1 MSRDLTSQVL
11 AGLGF
16 AALAVV
22 LAHRA
27 GLGLSAAI
35 GRATARAIVQLA
47 AVGAFLAAV
56 FAVEALAILFVAVM
70 LGAAAFTA
78 GGRLAPLPRRRTT
91 ALAVIALPA
100 LGATAVL
107 LLVGAFDATPRAAIP
122 TAGILLGGAMTATS
136 ICGRSLLTA
145 LEARRDEIEARLC
158 LGDGAREALDPVLR
172 AGVIDGVIPV
182 LDQTRSVGLVTLP
195 GTFVGLVLGGASP
208 TRAASTQLVVLLALL
223 AVELG
228 AALLTA
234 RAVARAVTAP
244 GERIR
249 PLAELEPA

>member
-1 MSRDLTSQVL
+1 MSRDLVTQVL

-22 LAHRA
+22 LARRA
-27 GLGLSAAI
+27 GLGLGGAI
-35 GRATARAIVQLA
+35 GRATARAVVQLA

-56 FAVEALAILFVAVM
+56 FAVEALALLFVAVM
-70 LGAAAFTA
+70 LAAAALTA
-78 GGRLAPLPRRRTT
+78 GGGLAPLPRRRAV
-91 ALAVIALPA
+91 ALGVIAFPA
-100 LGATAVL
+100 LGATGVL

-145 LEARRDEIEARLC
+145 LGRRHDEVEARLC
-158 LGDGAREALDPVLR
+158 LGDGTREALAPVLR
-172 AGVIDGVIPV
+172 DAVTDGVVPV

-234 RAVARAVTAP
+234 RAVERAITAP
-244 GERIR
+244 GERVR
-249 PLAELEPA
+249 TLAELERP